1 MNSGIGQFV
10 DDNVLL
16 IVALLMFLL
25 GMLLAYLIYNRPLQQ
40 ARRTIERLQLQ
51 LQNEEQ
57 MHEER
62 LRMLDDAQDRLHNTF
77 SIASRHFQRTKI
89 CIA

>member
-10 DDNVLL
+10 DDNILL

-51 LQNEEQ
+51 
-57 MHEER
+57 
-62 LRMLDDAQDRLHNTF
+62 
-77 SIASRHFQRTKI
+77 
-89 CIA
+89 